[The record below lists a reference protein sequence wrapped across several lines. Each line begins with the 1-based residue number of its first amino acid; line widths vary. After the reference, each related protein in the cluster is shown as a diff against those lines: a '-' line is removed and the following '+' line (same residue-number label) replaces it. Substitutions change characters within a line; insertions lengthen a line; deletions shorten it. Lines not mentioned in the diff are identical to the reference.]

1 MPASTQSTVPER
13 DIPVFYCPGAAG
25 GAGTLDAAE
34 SNHCVNVLRMK
45 TGDSIGL
52 VDGRGGLYEALI
64 TRASARAC
72 GYEIVRTVPVPPRS
86 YRLTLAIAP
95 TRNVDRFSWFLEKA
109 VELGIDEIVPV
120 VCRHA
125 VRTRLPAERMRKVMV
140 SALKQSRHAVL
151 PVLHDPLPFPEAVSR
166 TPAGQGFLCTQEV
179 PLLSDAPGKI
189 RDADDLFFMIG
200 PEGDFSADEKQL
212 AEKHGLTLLS
222 LGPMRLRTETAGV
235 HVCAFVSFVKTF
247 YPKP

>member
-1 MPASTQSTVPER
+1 MNEKELPL
-13 DIPVFYCPGAAG
+13 FYCPGAGQG
-25 GAGTLDAAE
+25 GTVLDAAE
-34 SNHCVNVLRMK
+34 SRHAVQVLRLHA
-45 TGDSIGL
+45 GDPIGL
-52 VDGRGGLYEALI
+52 VDGRGGFYEALI

-72 GYEIVRTVPVPPRS
+72 GFDIVRAIPLPPRS

-125 VRTRLPAERMRKVMV
+125 VRTRLPVERMRKVMV

-151 PVLHDPLPFPEAVSR
+151 PVLHEPLPFPEVVSR
-166 TPAGQGFLCTQEV
+166 TPAGPAFLCTQDA
-179 PLLSDAPGKI
+179 PLLTHVPGLI
-189 RDADDLFFMIG
+189 RDAIDLFFMIG
-200 PEGDFSADEKQL
+200 PEGDFSTDEKQL

-222 LGPMRLRTETAGV
+222 LGAMRLRTETAGV
-235 HVCAFVSFVKTF
+235 HVCAFVNFVKTF
-247 YPKP
+247 YPKPQ